1 MVKMLEKNMDD
12 HKTEMEDI
20 LYALCQNYCACDH
33 GGHRRALPEGQ
44 KMTVYGYARVS
55 TVDQNL
61 DRQKDALKKYGVD
74 RLFCEKISGAKK
86 SRLELDRMLS
96 LPERGDSVVIESLS
110 RLGRSVKNLSELM
123 ETFNEK
129 GIRLISLK
137 ESIDTSSATGRLL
150 FTIISSLAEFERE
163 TLIERTNEGLA
174 AARTRGRLGGRPKTD
189 EAILKKA
196 VALYRT
202 GEYTIAEITSLTGI
216 SKSTL
221 YRILKQGF

>member
-1 MVKMLEKNMDD
+1 
-12 HKTEMEDI
+12 
-20 LYALCQNYCACDH
+20 
-33 GGHRRALPEGQ
+33 
-44 KMTVYGYARVS
+44 MTVYGYARVS

-61 DRQKDALKKYGVD
+61 DRQKDALCAYGVD

-86 SRLELDRMLS
+86 SRPELDRMLS
-96 LPERGDSVVIESLS
+96 LLERGDSVVIESLS

-123 ETFNEK
+123 EMFNEK

-137 ESIDTSSATGRLL
+137 ESIDTTSATGRLL
-150 FTIISSLAEFERE
+150 FTIISSLAAFERE

-174 AARTRGRLGGRPKTD
+174 AARSRGKLGGRPKT
-189 EAILKKA
+189 EAATLKKA

-202 GEYTIAEITSLTGI
+202 GQYSLADIQTMTGV

-221 YRILKQGF
+221 YRVLKQGF

>member
-1 MVKMLEKNMDD
+1 
-12 HKTEMEDI
+12 
-20 LYALCQNYCACDH
+20 
-33 GGHRRALPEGQ
+33 
-44 KMTVYGYARVS
+44 MTVYGYARVS

-61 DRQKDALKKYGVD
+61 DRQKDALCAYGVD

-86 SRLELDRMLS
+86 SRPELDRMLS
-96 LPERGDSVVIESLS
+96 LLERGDSVVIESLS

-123 ETFNEK
+123 EMFNEK

-137 ESIDTSSATGRLL
+137 ESIDTTSATGRLL
-150 FTIISSLAEFERE
+150 FTIISSLAAVERE

-174 AARTRGRLGGRPKTD
+174 AARARGKLGGRPKMD
-189 EAILKKA
+189 EDKLKKA

-202 GEYTIAEITSLTGI
+202 GQYSLADIQTMTGV

-221 YRILKQGF
+221 YRALKQGF